1 MGRKWAFWYELCGN
15 EIDWVWDSPMPL
27 EMGWKNMKKAARKAK
42 KGERKAIPW
51 KLCLV
56 NYMSDKVPIWLW
68 GSRPIK
74 ITVFSFEIFS
84 TSSINDNQA
93 WVLRVGDVGKRWFIA
108 KCEIILTLR
117 FWWEVATAFLHAFFF
132 THLLLFQS
140 STVLY
145 IYLALGFILT
155 SNYFTWVIL
164 LISISTSPLFSL
176 KHCLVQLSPQ

>member
-132 THLLLFQS
+132 
-140 STVLY
+140 Y
-145 IYLALGFILT
+145 P
-155 SNYFTWVIL
+155 FTF
-164 LISISTSPLFSL
+164 ISIQHSSLYLLSFGVYIDFQLF
-176 KHCLVQLSPQ
+176 HLSNTLN